1 MAQFK
6 NDFVA
11 RFRTSLDEDVEETA
25 FVAGDEVRVMAIW
38 KRHYLVKDDEGH
50 FYNIP
55 RELIEE

>member
-6 NDFVA
+6 SDFVA
-11 RFRTSLDEDVEETA
+11 RFRTTLDEEIEETA
-25 FVAGDEVRVMAIW
+25 FQTGDEVRVMATW

-55 RELIEE
+55 REFLEE